1 MRLLNLQAYFKIQGM
16 KKLKIWLPLLFA
28 IVMIF
33 GMLIG
38 YRLSGDINPDGFF
51 KMRKRTPVDEVISLI
66 SHKYVDSVSLDT
78 LGDNAI
84 EGMLSHLDPHTIY
97 IPPANLNE
105 MNEDLQGNFEGIGV
119 EFQIFSDTVN
129 IVSVL
134 EKGPSEKA
142 GLKVGDKII
151 KVNDSIVAG
160 NGIDADRIKRLLRG
174 PGASQVTLSIKRE
187 NQLMPVVV
195 SRGTIPLPS
204 IDASYMIDQQTGF
217 IRINKFS
224 ETTHPEFVQA
234 MLELQKKGL
243 KKLILDLRDNGGG
256 ILEEAIDIADDFL
269 DGDKLIVYTQGVN
282 SPKREYASKTE
293 GLFEKGKLI
302 VLTDEGTASA
312 SEVLTGALQD
322 WDRATIIGRRTFGKG
337 LVQEQYS
344 LSDGS
349 AVRLTVARYYTPTGR
364 SIQKPYDKENHEAYN
379 EEVMKRFH
387 DGEVLH
393 QDTTLNHNG
402 KVYKTFGGRTVYG
415 GGGITPD
422 IFVAFDTS
430 TLDHQITALYIK
442 NTLNR
447 FIYSYYIRNIR
458 EFNEFKTASDFSRN
472 YHHDDE
478 VWKSL
483 GNFAAQ
489 DTIDL
494 KLVSSKDRQLLLMR
508 VKALLGR
515 QGWRQEGYF
524 EVANGYD
531 PVVQRAMLEIN
542 KN

>member
-1 MRLLNLQAYFKIQGM
+1 
-16 KKLKIWLPLLFA
+16 
-28 IVMIF
+28 MIF

-51 KMRKRTPVDEVISLI
+51 KIRKRTPVDEVLGLI
-66 SHKYVDSVSLDT
+66 GHKYVDSVSLDT
-78 LGDNAI
+78 LGENAI
-84 EGMLSHLDPHTIY
+84 EGMLSHLDPHSIY

-151 KVNDSIVAG
+151 KVNDSLVAG

-174 PGASQVTLSIKRE
+174 PGASQVMLMIKRG
-187 NQLMPVVV
+187 NQLISVAV

-234 MLELQKKGL
+234 MLDLQKKGL

-282 SPKREYASKTE
+282 SPKREYSSRTE
-293 GLFEKGKLI
+293 GLFEKGKLV

-337 LVQEQYS
+337 LVQEQYA

-349 AVRLTVARYYTPTGR
+349 AVRLTVARYYTPAGR

-430 TLDHQITALYIK
+430 TLDHQITSLYIK

-447 FIYSYYIRNIR
+447 FIYTYYIRNIA
-458 EFNEFKTASDFSRN
+458 EFNEFKTASDFAKN
-472 YHHDDE
+472 FHHDDE

-483 GNFAAQ
+483 SNFAAL
-489 DTIDL
+489 DSINL
-494 KLVSSKDRQLLLMR
+494 KLVPEKDRQLLITRL
-508 VKALLGR
+508 KALLGR
-515 QGWRQEGYF
+515 EGWRQEGYF
-524 EVANGYD
+524 EVVNTYD
-531 PVVQRAMLEIN
+531 PVVQRAMQEIN